1 MVWPFTTRDNQ
12 RTEIKEHPAGAAFL
26 IGSAVQWTGSND
38 RRSYIR
44 EGYQHNVIVYRA
56 IREIVEAC
64 KAISIELFQ
73 GDNLI
78 EQHPALDLLN
88 RPNPWQAYDQWLS
101 EMMVNR
107 LLFGETFAVGTP
119 EGQFAEMWPLNPIDM
134 EIKPGPHGLPL
145 AYCHKRGKSEKY
157 FAVDQVTGQSEVFY
171 LKTYNPDNYW
181 RGQSPLMAAAL
192 SADTHNAGSTW
203 NYSLL
208 KNSARPSGLVRFKG
222 GYPGGETIQRMRE
235 YFKSALAGERNAGEI
250 PMLADDAEFVEL
262 SKSPRD
268 MDFTNTMKE
277 TAKYIAS
284 AFGVPLPLI
293 DNDASTFNNL
303 EQAKERLYTD
313 TVIPLMQEFMGA
325 LSAWLLP
332 RYGEGLE
339 FKLDMD
345 SISALE
351 GNRERMFN
359 RAVLAFEKGVLTREE
374 SRVMMGFP
382 SEGEGEYTPL
392 LSAAP
397 IEQKSEGHSPTAGMK
412 DEARKGLEW
421 RKEFNR
427 GGTEVGVARARDIIN
442 GKSLS
447 DDTVKRMHSFFSR
460 HEVDKEAEGFRP
472 GEDGYPSAG
481 RIAWA
486 LWGGDAGQSWAR
498 DKVRSMEGNGKLT
511 GAELLHKIAYG

>member
-1 MVWPFTTRDNQ
+1 MVWPFPSRKPQ
-12 RTEIKEHPAGAAFL
+12 IEIKEHPAGAAFL
-26 IGSAVQWTGSND
+26 IGSNAQWSRAND
-38 RRSYIR
+38 RRSYIK

-64 KAISIELFQ
+64 KAISIELYQ
-73 GDNLI
+73 GDTLI
-78 EQHPALDLLN
+78 EQHPALDLLD

-107 LLFGETFAVGTP
+107 LLFGETFCVGAP
-119 EGQFAEMWPLNPIDM
+119 DGQFAELWPLNPIDV
-134 EIKPGPHGLPL
+134 EVTPGPHGLPS
-145 AYCHKRGKSEKY
+145 AYTHKRGKHETR
-157 FAVDQVTGQSEVFY
+157 FAVDPLTGQSEVFY

-192 SADTHNAGSTW
+192 AADTHNAGSSW

-222 GYPGGETIQRMRE
+222 GYPGGEAIQRMRE
-235 YFKSALAGERNAGEI
+235 YFKAALSGERNAGEI

-262 SKSPRD
+262 SKSPMD
-268 MDFTNTMKE
+268 MDFINTMKE
-277 TAKYIAS
+277 TAKYVAS

-313 TVIPLMQEFMGA
+313 TVIPLMDEFMGA

-332 RYGEGLE
+332 RYSEGLE
-339 FKLDMD
+339 FRLDLD

-351 GNRERMFN
+351 GNRQRMFD

-374 SRVMMGFP
+374 SRMMMGFP
-382 SEGEGEYTPL
+382 AEGEGEYTPL
-392 LSAAP
+392 LAAP
-397 IEQKSEGHSPTAGMK
+397 MEQKAEGYTPTDGMK
-412 DEARKGLEW
+412 EEARKGLEW

-427 GGTEVGVARARDIIN
+427 GGTEVGVARARDIMN
-442 GKSLS
+442 GKNLS
-447 DDTVKRMHSFFSR
+447 ADTVKRMHSFFSR
-460 HEVDKEAEGFRP
+460 HEVDKQAEGFSP

-498 DKVRSMEGNGKLT
+498 DKVRAMDDDKSLT
-511 GAELLHKIAYG
+511 AAELLHKIAYG